1 MLTPRPRQHRQEP
14 GNHLPK
20 VPGVLHPSCALA
32 GGQILAP
39 RPSPPPPRQIGISR
53 SEVQAPCYLY
63 IKKMTWVPRVTQ
75 QVKSYHVCCFWGPV
89 LGAPAQGLEGL
100 CQWSSLFSGLC
111 LEVPRLR
118 FPGEDDLGG
127 LPAPPFPGL
136 HPVSQR
142 GPGEAGP
149 QVRALAASSPSA
161 CSRFLKVWGRPEVH
175 VYLSP

>member
-89 LGAPAQGLEGL
+89 LGAPAQGQEGL
-100 CQWSSLFSGLC
+100 VSGPASSRVSAWRFRGSGS
-111 LEVPRLR
+111 
-118 FPGEDDLGG
+118 LGRTIWAG
-127 LPAPPFPGL
+127 SLPLPSLGCTR
-136 HPVSQR
+136 VSER
-142 GPGEAGP
+142 PWRAGP

>member
-1 MLTPRPRQHRQEP
+1 MLTPRPHQHRQEP

-20 VPGVLHPSCALA
+20 VPGVLHPSRVLV

-39 RPSPPPPRQIGISR
+39 RPSPTPPRQISISR
-53 SEVQAPCYLY
+53 SEAQAPSCLY
-63 IKKMTWVPRVTQ
+63 MKKMTWVPRVTQ
-75 QVKSYHVCCFWGPV
+75 QVKSYHVCCSGPIS
-89 LGAPAQGLEGL
+89 GAPAWGLEGL
-100 CQWSSLFSGLC
+100 CRWSSLFSGLC

-142 GPGEAGP
+142 GPGGADP
-149 QVRALAASSPSA
+149 HVRAPTVSL
-161 CSRFLKVWGRPEVH
+161 
-175 VYLSP
+175 